1 MSTLLSDDLKND
13 RADALALFAAD
24 PAQLARPYAPG
35 KWNGRQ
41 VLLHLADANCVLL
54 DRLRRLQAD
63 AKPLLWAFDQD
74 AWNVHLHYERR
85 DLKVASALL
94 AATLDSVI
102 ELAVLVPPERF
113 ERAGIHNEIGRKTFA
128 EVLAFIHQHNQHH
141 LEQVR
146 AAVQGKTW
154 SGGVTETLRAYYQ
167 PDQR

>member
-1 MSTLLSDDLKND
+1 MSTLLSDDLKRD

-24 PAQLARPYAPG
+24 AAALARPYAPG
-35 KWNGRQ
+35 KWSGRQ
-41 VLLHLADANCVLL
+41 VLLHLTDANGVLL

-74 AWNVHLHYERR
+74 AWGEHLHYGRR
-85 DLKVASALL
+85 DLAVATTLFT
-94 AATLDSVI
+94 ATLDTII

-113 ERAGIHNEIGRKTFA
+113 ERAGIHSEIGRKTFA

-154 SGGVTETLRAYYQ
+154 NGGITETLAAYYGK
-167 PDQR
+167 PKP